1 MAGRGPASNPNID
14 VYAALRRRI
23 DRGEFA
29 PGSRLPS
36 LRALAQQYGQRV
48 SRVHRAVQ
56 RLEIEDRVRSRQ
68 GSGVF
73 VNAAAAG
80 VRRVLLLNP
89 VTGDTWADYTR
100 ELTRAL
106 GDDPQIRLLVQSIGS
121 DDRGGSPAALRADP
135 IANQSADLRAKVRA
149 MVDEGIDV
157 ILFNGLD
164 QFGLSFITEYE
175 GRVPL
180 ICFYIDHLLDGVAG
194 GRVVSDWHHGGYS
207 GMKHLIELGCRRI
220 LLTRPIDK
228 ASGIVGSYLAG
239 ARAAAKESLHR
250 VEVVPFLAS
259 VMDPLADV
267 FARFAALS
275 KSGPRIDGVF
285 AHSDWLAARLMA
297 DLARRGV
304 RVPGDVP
311 VLGYH
316 DTPWT
321 RMTDPPLSSVSTD
334 PRGVAAEVRR
344 LLDERRLTD
353 HVVVKPKL
361 MIRGSTVS
369 GAGAG

>member
-1 MAGRGPASNPNID
+1 MTERLPGSAPNTSRGADRNTD
-14 VYAALRRRI
+14 LYALLRRRI
-23 DRGEFA
+23 DRGEFP
-29 PGSRLPS
+29 PGARLPS
-36 LRALAQQYGQRV
+36 LRALALQYGQRV

-73 VNAAAAG
+73 VTTAAA
-80 VRRVLLLNP
+80 RPMRVLLLNP

-100 ELTRAL
+100 ELTRVL
-106 GDDPQIRLLVQSIGS
+106 GDDAQVRLLFQSIGNDERES
-121 DDRGGSPAALRADP
+121 SPDA
-135 IANQSADLRAKVRA
+135 LRAKVRD
-149 MVDEGIDV
+149 MVDEGVDV

-164 QFGLSFITEYE
+164 QFGLGFITEYE

-180 ICFYIDHLLDGVAG
+180 MCFYIDHVLDGIAG
-194 GRVVSDWHHGGYS
+194 GRVISDWHHGGYS
-207 GMKHLIELGCRRI
+207 GMRHLIEIGRRRV

-228 ASGIVGSYLAG
+228 SHGIVRDYLNG
-239 ARAAAKESLHR
+239 AEAAAAESLHR
-250 VEVVPFLAS
+250 VEIVPFLAS
-259 VMDPLADV
+259 VKDPLEQV
-267 FARFAALS
+267 LERFWALWYA
-275 KSGPRIDGVF
+275 GPPIDAIF

-304 RVPGDVP
+304 KVPGDVS

-321 RMTDPPLSSVSTD
+321 GMTDPALSSVSTE
-334 PRGVAAEVRR
+334 PQRVAAEVKR

-353 HVVVKPKL
+353 QVVVKPRL
-361 MIRGSTVS
+361 IIRASTVATEAR
-369 GAGAG
+369 G